1 MTQDEADI
9 QIGVGLVWVLRFWA
23 VLLFIGIVWEL
34 DSAAANQCHSP
45 PSVVLDE
52 DVE

>member
-1 MTQDEADI
+1 MTHDEADL
-9 QIGVGLVWVLRFWA
+9 QIGVALLWTLRLWA
-23 VLLFIGIVWEL
+23 VFLFIGIIWEL
-34 DSAAANQCHSP
+34 DSVAANQCHSP